1 MTENLR
7 SQMFEKREGN
17 PMCNANNYKD
27 IEGLANDSVMMH
39 FCAPAADAENEIDR
53 KLTRSAEQYDVPFEG
68 QMLKAYAWGE
78 GKTILMVHGWGSRAS
93 HLAFLGRSIAKSG
106 FRVIAFDGPAHGN
119 SEFNGG
125 YPRSS
130 LPEFCRA
137 IFHISNHFGPIYGFV
152 GHSFGGAA
160 AAFTACGQANL
171 SGYRVEIE
179 KLVLISSPSGI
190 DAMVNHY
197 CRNYKLPE
205 GAQEAVIAQLE
216 KEFPLKTGDYEIKDA
231 LRKFNGDVL
240 VVHDVDDQE
249 VFIEEARQMVEGHKH
264 VNLIETRGDGHRKI
278 LASRSLIKIVK
289 SFL

>member
-1 MTENLR
+1 
-7 SQMFEKREGN
+7 MFEKREDN
-17 PMCNANNYKD
+17 IMFNANNYNAL
-27 IEGLANDSVMMH
+27 EGLANDSVMMH
-39 FCAPAADAENEIDR
+39 FCAPATDAENDIDR

-68 QMLKAYAWGE
+68 QTLKAYAWGE

-137 IFHISNHFGPIYGFV
+137 IFHISNHFGPIYGYV
-152 GHSFGGAA
+152 GHSFGGTA

-171 SGYRVEIE
+171 SGYRVEVE

-190 DAMVNHY
+190 DAMVSHY
-197 CRNYKLPE
+197 CRNHKLPE

-216 KEFPLKTGDYEIKDA
+216 KEFPLKAGDYEIKDA

-249 VFIEEARQMVEGHKH
+249 VFIEEARQMVEGHEH
-264 VNLIETRGDGHRKI
+264 VNLIETGGEGHRKI

>member
-119 SEFNGG
+119 SEFNGD

-171 SGYRVEIE
+171 SGYRVEVE

-190 DAMVNHY
+190 DAMVSHY

-205 GAQEAVIAQLE
+205 GAQEAVIAELE
-216 KEFPLKTGDYEIKDA
+216 KEFPLKAGDYEIKDA

-264 VNLIETRGDGHRKI
+264 VNLIETKGDGHRKI

>member
-1 MTENLR
+1 MKANFQ
-7 SQMFEKREGN
+7 SQMFETQEDS
-17 PMCNANNYKD
+17 PMYNADNSSAQD
-27 IEGLANDSVMMH
+27 GLVNDNVMMH
-39 FCAPAADAENEIDR
+39 FCAPAVDAESEIDR

-68 QMLKAYAWGE
+68 QILKAYTWGE

-119 SEFNGG
+119 SEFKGD

-137 IFHISNHFGPIYGFV
+137 IFHISNHFGPIYGYV
-152 GHSFGGAA
+152 GHSFGGTA

-171 SGYRVEIE
+171 SGYRVEVE

-190 DAMVNHY
+190 DAMVSHY

-205 GAQEAVIAQLE
+205 GAQEAVIVQLE
-216 KEFPLKTGDYEIKDA
+216 KEFPLKARDYEIKDA

-249 VFIEEARQMVEGHKH
+249 VFIEEARQMVEGHEH
-264 VNLIETRGDGHRKI
+264 VTLIETRGEGHRKI